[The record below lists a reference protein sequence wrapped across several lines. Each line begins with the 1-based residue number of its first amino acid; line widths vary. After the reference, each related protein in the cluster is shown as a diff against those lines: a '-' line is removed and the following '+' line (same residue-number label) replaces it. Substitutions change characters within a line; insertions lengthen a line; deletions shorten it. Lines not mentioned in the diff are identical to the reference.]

1 MPPASQLAALAAYV
15 SGGGSVLVL
24 AAEGGDGKQG
34 SNVGDFTAEFGIT
47 INGDIVLRTVFYK
60 YLHPKEAFVSR
71 GCLSKAF
78 GAAVARVQARTRSAA
93 AALTGGE
100 TTPGGSGGG
109 GSATGRR
116 DTALLVARGADGVE
130 FAYPRGCSL
139 SVARTAVPLLSTGN
153 VCYPIQR
160 PVAAV
165 VQSRGGGRLCVVG
178 SAEAFSDEWLGKECN
193 AAIADTLFRWLAKVD
208 VAAAAAGGSAA
219 GGGGD
224 GSSDDDAEIN
234 AAIAS
239 LATAA
244 GGGGPAGGA
253 GVPSAVL
260 PRSMVQGHPGAG
272 ARGHKGGWWW
282 EGGGVGAP
290 AAVLLLGGGHDLLAC
305 ALPPLQAAT
314 RLRTARAGVPRWRS
328 TTTCQIRSP
337 SRSGCGPACRRASR
351 CRRTSC
357 GSSTTRSSSST
368 RAPSPRRCRSSTRWV

>member
-1 MPPASQLAALAAYV
+1 MQLAALAAYV

-116 DTALLVARGADGVE
+116 DAALLVARGADGVE

-165 VQSRGGGRLCVVG
+165 VQARGGGRLCVVG

-208 VAAAAAGGSAA
+208 VAAAAAGA
-219 GGGGD
+219 GGGD
-224 GSSDDDAEIN
+224 GGDDDAEIN

-272 ARGHKGGWWW
+272 ARGHKGGCT
-282 EGGGVGAP
+282 A
-290 AAVLLLGGGHDLLAC
+290 
-305 ALPPLQAAT
+305 AAT
-314 RLRTARAGVPRWRS
+314 AVG
-328 TTTCQIRSP
+328 
-337 SRSGCGPACRRASR
+337 RRA
-351 CRRTSC
+351 
-357 GSSTTRSSSST
+357 
-368 RAPSPRRCRSSTRWV
+368 